1 MTRGI
6 DRNEIAQHV
15 AAAIPRGSYVN
26 LGIGAPTMVANHL
39 DANSD
44 VILHTENGLLGMGGA
59 PAPDR
64 VDPDLINAGKQPVT
78 AVTGAAYFHH
88 ADSFGMMR
96 GGHLDVC
103 VLGAYQVS
111 REGDLANWS
120 TGAHGAI
127 PAVGGAMDLA
137 MGAKAVYVMTDLF
150 TRDGQPK
157 IVAKCTYP
165 ITGLAC
171 VSRIFTDYAAFSITD
186 AGIAVTEIY
195 ADVDLAWLSEKLELE
210 LIDET
215 ESAASPEI
223 SQEHA

>member
-6 DRNEIAQHV
+6 DRNSIARRV

-39 DANSD
+39 TEDSD

-59 PAPDR
+59 PEADR

-120 TGAHGAI
+120 TGAVGAI

-137 MGAKAVYVMTDLF
+137 MGAKDVYVMTDLF

-157 IVAKCTYP
+157 IVATCTYP

-186 AGIAVTEIY
+186 EGLAVTEIY
-195 ADVDLAWLSEKLELE
+195 ADVDLAWLSDKLDLE
-210 LIDET
+210 LIDAT
-215 ESAASPEI
+215 NTKESA
-223 SQEHA
+223 